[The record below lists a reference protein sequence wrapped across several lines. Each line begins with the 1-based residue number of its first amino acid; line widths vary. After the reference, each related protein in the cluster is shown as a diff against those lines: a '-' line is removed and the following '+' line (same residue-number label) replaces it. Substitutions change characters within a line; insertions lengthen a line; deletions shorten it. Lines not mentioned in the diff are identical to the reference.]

1 MLYKIA
7 INNSIHIPF
16 LRKYFGFSFFN
27 ALPPP
32 PPVLQG
38 GTNLFRVGQSLR
50 DGQCPPP
57 ERLRGGT
64 TPFAPPFVRHC
75 SGVIS
80 IDLGIESFS
89 PVKKPRNEWCTCTPF
104 LTSTYM
110 ESFHNAPIIHV
121 LNLAWKRF
129 LQPVN
134 SQKPCT
140 EWSTCTPFRHIPHSK
155 SVVASKGMDRL
166 SNGQKDF
173 CNKL

>member
-7 INNSIHIPF
+7 INNTIHIPF

-32 PPVLQG
+32 LRFFRG
-38 GTNLFRVGQSLR
+38 GQNLFRGGQSLR
-50 DGQCPPP
+50 GRAMPPP

-89 PVKKPRNEWCTCTPF
+89 PVKK
-104 LTSTYM
+104 TS
-110 ESFHNAPIIHV
+110 
-121 LNLAWKRF
+121 
-129 LQPVN
+129 
-134 SQKPCT
+134 
-140 EWSTCTPFRHIPHSK
+140 
-155 SVVASKGMDRL
+155 
-166 SNGQKDF
+166 
-173 CNKL
+173 